1 MVGTDRDTMSAMR
14 ILIIEDNAQREKL
27 LRSWIPPDARVVIAK
42 SAGRAIGILERDRG
56 RVYSGIVLDHD
67 LQEKPATEADRYLSG
82 QDLVDRII
90 SNVSRDVPI
99 LVHSVNASQGWVMA
113 VRLQKQGFEVTHI
126 PMSLLTAGVFE
137 EWVQEVREACGAN
150 E

>member
-1 MVGTDRDTMSAMR
+1 MVGIDGDTMSAMR
-14 ILIIEDNAQREKL
+14 ILIIEDNTQREKL
-27 LRSWIPPDARVVIAK
+27 LCSWIPPDARVVIAR

-67 LQEKPATEADRYLSG
+67 LQEKAATEADRYLSG

-90 SNVSRDVPI
+90 SNVSMDVPI
-99 LVHSVNASQGWVMA
+99 LVHSLNASQGWVMA
-113 VRLQKQGFEVTHI
+113 VRLQKRGFDVTHI
-126 PMSLLTAGVFE
+126 PMNLLTARVFE
-137 EWVQEVREACGAN
+137 EWVQEVRGACGAS

>member
-1 MVGTDRDTMSAMR
+1 MPAMR
-14 ILIIEDNAQREKL
+14 ILIIEDNTQREEL
-27 LRSWIPPDARVVIAK
+27 LCSWVPPDVRTVIAR

-67 LQEKPATEADRYLSG
+67 LQEKAATETDRYLSG

-90 SNVSRDVPI
+90 RNVDRDVPI
-99 LVHSVNASQGWVMA
+99 LVHSVNASQGWIMA
-113 VRLQKQGFEVTHI
+113 VRLQKQGFDVTHI
-126 PMSLLTAGVFE
+126 PMSLLTAQAFA
-137 EWVQEVREACGAN
+137 EWMGEVREGGTKN

>member
-1 MVGTDRDTMSAMR
+1 MSAMR
-14 ILIIEDNAQREKL
+14 ILIIEGNTQREEL
-27 LRSWIPPDARVVIAK
+27 LRSWIPPDARAVIAR

-126 PMSLLTAGVFE
+126 PMSLMTARAFE
-137 EWVQEVREACGAN
+137 EWVQEGREACGAN

>member
-1 MVGTDRDTMSAMR
+1 MR
-14 ILIIEDNAQREKL
+14 ILIIEDNTQREKL
-27 LRSWIPPDARVVIAK
+27 LRSWTPPDARVVIAR

-67 LQEKPATEADRYLSG
+67 LQEKTATEADRYLSG

-99 LVHSVNASQGWVMA
+99 LVHSVNAGQGWVMA

-126 PMSLLTAGVFE
+126 PMSVLTAQAFE
-137 EWVQEVREACGAN
+137 EWVQQVREAYGAN